1 MTNITLYE
9 DTQKY
14 INMFYTP
21 VISSYEFLKSFFAEL
36 YQLGEHEVS
45 RDLSEFFCDLKK
57 NPKYNEVLYEI
68 KFRSNGIFNYSN
80 ELEDN
85 ILMLQNMGLLGK
97 TNPSFGIILINYN
110 DIIAKETL
118 DGLSEEHRDI
128 IKEIAALYRTE
139 NQNDWDEI
147 LKKVLLRRKL

>member
-85 ILMLQNMGLLGK
+85 ILMLQEV
-97 TNPSFGIILINYN
+97 T
-110 DIIAKETL
+110 
-118 DGLSEEHRDI
+118 
-128 IKEIAALYRTE
+128 
-139 NQNDWDEI
+139 EI
-147 LKKVLLRRKL
+147 LFNVPPSRREVSEKKKTDVLTLI

>member
-21 VISSYEFLKSFFAEL
+21 DISSYEFLKSFFAEL

-45 RDLSEFFCDLKK
+45 RDLSEFFCNLKK

-110 DIIAKETL
+110 DTIAKETL
-118 DGLSEEHRDI
+118 DGLSEQHRDI
-128 IKEIAALYRTE
+128 IKEIAALYRAE
-139 NQNDWDEI
+139 NHNS
-147 LKKVLLRRKL
+147 

>member
-21 VISSYEFLKSFFAEL
+21 DISSYEFLKSFFAEL
-36 YQLGEHEVS
+36 YQLGENEVS
-45 RDLSEFFCDLKK
+45 RDLSEFFCNLKK

-110 DIIAKETL
+110 DTIAKETL
-118 DGLSEEHRDI
+118 DGLSEQHRDI
-128 IKEIAALYRTE
+128 IKEIAALYRAE
-139 NQNDWDEI
+139 NHNS
-147 LKKVLLRRKL
+147 

>member
-110 DIIAKETL
+110 KSIATETL
-118 DGLSEEHRDI
+118 NELSEKHQNI
-128 IKEIAALYRTE
+128 IKEIADLYQKE
-139 NQNDWDEI
+139 NTNS
-147 LKKVLLRRKL
+147 

>member
-1 MTNITLYE
+1 M
-9 DTQKY
+9 
-14 INMFYTP
+14 
-21 VISSYEFLKSFFAEL
+21 
-36 YQLGEHEVS
+36 
-45 RDLSEFFCDLKK
+45 
-57 NPKYNEVLYEI
+57 YEI

-139 NQNDWDEI
+139 NQND
-147 LKKVLLRRKL
+147 